1 MIAPLACRI
10 LALSMIHTDPNAYVR
25 EQLLRDE
32 KRCAP
37 FRGIFQHKL
46 ARMRP
51 SPLAFL
57 RGAAPMFYS
66 ILRDHPELARGP
78 RGEGWIAGDLHL
90 ENFGAYR
97 PGSPLEEEK
106 KKHITAAAFDLN
118 DFDDAAIGPWY
129 VDVLRLT
136 TSVLLAARELHV
148 GGLRALELAV
158 AVIDAHVEHACR
170 AGKMP
175 PVPLPVAALL
185 ETVRS
190 RSRVELLDMRT
201 RIVHEKR
208 EFIRGARY
216 RDVSRILQKR
226 AAAAF
231 AGYVTKLE
239 KEEKKI
245 DRDQLQVLD
254 MAFRVAGTGS
264 LGGLRIAVLVKGKGG
279 PNGAWIFDMKEQGTP
294 SASALVHCGDLK
306 RAKRVVMAM
315 QACLARPPRML
326 GTTKLGDL
334 SMLVRRLAPQED
346 KLLLSRLADVDLL
359 PLARYLG
366 ALTGAAHRRGATN
379 IPKKPWSA
387 GERSRIVDHAITL
400 AGIHEAAYLAMC
412 RWR

>member
-1 MIAPLACRI
+1 
-10 LALSMIHTDPNAYVR
+10 MIHLDPNAYVR

-32 KRCAP
+32 RRCAP
-37 FRGIFQHKL
+37 YRGIFQHKL

-57 RGAAPMFYS
+57 RGAAPMFYA

-97 PGSPLEEEK
+97 PGSLLEEEK
-106 KKHITAAAFDLN
+106 KKNVTAAAFDLN

-129 VDVLRLT
+129 LDVLRLT
-136 TSVLLAARELHV
+136 TSVLLAARELHL
-148 GGLRALELAV
+148 GGPRALELADALV
-158 AVIDAHVEHACR
+158 DAHVAHACHT
-170 AGKMP
+170 AKLP
-175 PVPLPVAALL
+175 PIPRPVAALL
-185 ETVRS
+185 ETVRA

-201 RIVHEKR
+201 RVVHGKR
-208 EFIRGARY
+208 QFVRGARY
-216 RDVSRILQKR
+216 RDVARPLQR
-226 AAAAF
+226 QAVLAF
-231 AGYVTKLE
+231 AGYVRKLE
-239 KEEKKI
+239 EDDKV
-245 DRDQLQVLD
+245 DRDHLKVLD

-264 LGGLRIAVLVKGKGG
+264 LGGLRIAILVKGKGG
-279 PNGAWIFDMKEQGTP
+279 PDGAWIFDMKEQGTP

-306 RAKRVVMAM
+306 RAKRVVTAM
-315 QACLARPPRML
+315 RACLARPPRML
-326 GTTKLGDL
+326 GTARLGER

-346 KLLLSRLADVDLL
+346 KLLLSRLAEADLL

-366 ALTGAAHRRGATN
+366 ALTGDAHRRGAHRL
-379 IPKKPWSA
+379 PKKPWTND
-387 GERSRIVDHAITL
+387 ERRRVVDSAITM